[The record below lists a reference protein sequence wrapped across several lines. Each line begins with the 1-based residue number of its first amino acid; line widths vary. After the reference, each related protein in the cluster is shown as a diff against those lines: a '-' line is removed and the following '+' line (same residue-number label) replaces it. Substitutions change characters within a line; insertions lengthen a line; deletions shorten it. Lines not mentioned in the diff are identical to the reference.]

1 LRELEKFLPI
11 SITVSLSSF
20 ALLTSLN
27 SREGL
32 TRSSHSFL
40 VYGDSPQ
47 SGLLRVV
54 RNRDGELLEVGDD
67 LIRRTDRREL
77 NRVF

>member
-1 LRELEKFLPI
+1 MGERLSGFFRPFLYCVLPR
-11 SITVSLSSF
+11 LSSC
-20 ALLTSLN
+20 
-27 SREGL
+27 
-32 TRSSHSFL
+32 HSFL
-40 VYGDSPQ
+40 VHGDSPQ